1 MYQVPSGQEDG
12 KVYDDCC
19 DIGTCTCAAGQQAP
33 ADPHGDEEVQ
43 REPDVMACIIAT
55 KAVYGGGNRRGGTI
69 KVQPTAIAR
78 RRPGITRGNKR
89 VPAGRPS
96 KGLPAKRAKKEHSFS
111 TNMKKDVPN
120 AKSHGIGH

>member
-1 MYQVPSGQEDG
+1 STKSPAG
-12 KVYDDCC
+12 KR
-19 DIGTCTCAAGQQAP
+19 TARCTTSAATFGPVLVQLDSRLRQILT
-33 ADPHGDEEVQ
+33 GMRKLQ
-43 REPDVMACIIAT
+43 REPEMMACIIAT
-55 KAVYGGGNRRGGTI
+55 KAVYAGGKRRGGTI

-78 RRPGITRGNKR
+78 RHPGISRGNKR
-89 VPAGRPS
+89 VPAGCPS